1 MWRAMAKKSVSQH
14 DDTLGEAAADK
25 KAKRKANK
33 ASKSPAIS
41 VEDDIMSR
49 VVELCQELRWR
60 DAVLLCRKA
69 QAKAAEE
76 NREELAFS
84 LSLALPKLEWSLRRQ
99 IAAVFIQEAKAMLKK
114 EYLLDVGQ

>member
-1 MWRAMAKKSVSQH
+1 MAKKSVSQF
-14 DDTLGEAAADK
+14 DDTLGETAADK

-33 ASKSPAIS
+33 ASKSPANS
-41 VEDDIMSR
+41 GDDDTMSR

-60 DAVLLCRKA
+60 EAVLLCRTA
-69 QAKAAEE
+69 QVKAAEDG
-76 NREELAFS
+76 REDLAFS

-99 IAAVFIQEAKAMLKK
+99 IAASFIQEAKAMLKK

>member
-1 MWRAMAKKSVSQH
+1 MAKKSVSQQ

-99 IAAVFIQEAKAMLKK
+99 IAAGVHSRSKSHVEKGVSPGCWAIMK
-114 EYLLDVGQ
+114 